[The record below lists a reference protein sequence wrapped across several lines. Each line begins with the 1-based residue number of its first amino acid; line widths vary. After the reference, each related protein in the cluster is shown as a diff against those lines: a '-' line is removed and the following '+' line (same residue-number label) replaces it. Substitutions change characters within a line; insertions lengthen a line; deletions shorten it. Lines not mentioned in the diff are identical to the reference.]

1 MELREYQKRIAN
13 WLATRRHAC
22 MSVGMGLGKTAA
34 VLHYLDWRLKGWP
47 HLRILIVAPKRV
59 AEEVWCQEADKWQLW
74 QLRANMSLIAG
85 TAKRKQERAADKAPV
100 HVVGRD
106 NLQWLLNNYPDYRYI
121 DILVMDELTSFKS
134 WRATRSKAA
143 RSITA
148 QQKIGMTGTFAPNGL
163 IDVYPQ
169 LAACGV
175 TSADDGDYYAWRGR
189 WFVDVNKGR
198 KGMFPNW
205 QLRKGVDPAEVLRDF
220 EEDIITITTEE
231 YLQVPAMTEE
241 VVSLELSKNERAA
254 YDGMSTALHFSL
266 PDDWDGDFAVGEG
279 ARFAKLHQLVC
290 GFVYDEDGH
299 SLRVSDKDSGTARSV
314 KIEWAVELCRQAAE
328 EGEQVLLYYI
338 HREAAAWFGERAQA
352 AGLVI
357 RSVKAGGDWL
367 TQWNEHRLDVLVA
380 NPASCGHGLNL
391 QYGGRIIVW
400 LELTYNYELWAQAN
414 ARLHRTG
421 QQYPVIVYYTI
432 AADTVDTAM
441 MAALKRKEKENKKIE
456 RMTRKNY
463 QEK

>member
-1 MELREYQKRIAN
+1 MELREYQKKIAN
-13 WLATRRHAC
+13 WLAVHRHAC

-34 VLHYLDWRLKGWP
+34 VLHYLDWRLRGWP
-47 HLRILIVAPKRV
+47 HLRVLIVAPKRV
-59 AEEVWCQEADKWQLW
+59 AETVWCQEADKWQLW

-85 TAKRKQERAADKAPV
+85 TPKRRDERATDKAPV
-100 HVVGRD
+100 HVIGRD
-106 NLQWLLNNYPDYRYI
+106 NLQWLLANYPEYNEV

-134 WRATRSKAA
+134 WKATRSKAA
-143 RSITA
+143 RSVKA
-148 QQKIGMTGTFAPNGL
+148 QQRIGMTGTFAPNGM

-175 TSADDGDYYAWRGR
+175 TSSDDGDYYAWRGR
-189 WFVDVNKGR
+189 WFIDVNKGR

-205 QLRKGVDPAEVLRDF
+205 QLRKGVDPADVLRDY
-220 EEDIITITTEE
+220 EKDIITMTTED
-231 YLQVPAMTEE
+231 YLQVPPLTEE
-241 VVSLELSKNERAA
+241 VVKLELSEKERAA

-266 PDDWDGDFAVGEG
+266 PDDWDGEFAVGEG

-290 GFVYDEDGH
+290 GFVYDEDGQP
-299 SLRVSDKDSGTARSV
+299 LRVTDKDPDEARSTKV
-314 KIEWAVELCRQAAE
+314 EWAVELCRQAAA
-328 EGEQVLLYYI
+328 EGEQVLLYYS

-357 RSVKAGGDWL
+357 KSVKAGGDWL
-367 TQWNEHRLDVLVA
+367 GEWNAHRLDVLVA

-391 QYGGRIIVW
+391 QYGGRIIMW

-421 QQYPVIVYYTI
+421 QQFPVIVYYPI
-432 AADTVDTAM
+432 AADTVDGAM
-441 MAALKRKEKENKKIE
+441 MGVLRKKNKENKKIE
-456 RMTRKNY
+456 RFTKKN
-463 QEK
+463 